1 MTYKLAT
8 KKERKQETTQ
18 NEFLKIEDLTLSLL
32 YVDFSIFEIVL
43 LAKIMSLSNGKRG
56 CIASNEWFC
65 WYFNVSESTLRRS
78 LKNLKNRSLIS
89 IIEQKKEMKGT
100 LRHIFV
106 NLKEYH
112 SLLKVSLKKKNEVQ
126 KKLKND
132 SDYSAEII
140 SPPCQNEQVVYT
152 CRPPYQNEQVVD
164 RPPYQIERV
173 VSMEKPPCQID
184 TTTLS
189 NCTDHPIKLSGSIIE
204 NNKDE
209 NLILRSGDSPSA
221 STGLRPLKNHDF
233 SSANFSMDFSNTR
246 GEKTD
251 EKTQAF
257 YEKKDKEKNKRK
269 KVFSE
274 EEDDIMARGDAT
286 KKIQDYWESINPIR
300 KYEYTLAHR
309 NAAKQYAY
317 TEYGNPKNNSDFYT
331 DEEVIQY
338 FNDRLI
344 PLTWI
349 EENCPQ
355 WWETYQL
362 MKDLADGMKFL
373 EEEMKKNQ

>member
-8 KKERKQETTQ
+8 KKEQKQETAQ

-140 SPPCQNEQVVYT
+140 SPP
-152 CRPPYQNEQVVD
+152 YQNEQVVDLKTD

-173 VSMEKPPCQID
+173 VSTEKPPSQID
-184 TTTLS
+184 ATTLS

-209 NLILRSGDSPSA
+209 NLILRIGDSPSA
-221 STGLRPLKNHDF
+221 PTGLRPLKNHDF
-233 SSANFSMDFSNTR
+233 SSANFSMDFANTR
-246 GEKTD
+246 D

-257 YEKKDKEKNKRK
+257 YEEKDKEKN
-269 KVFSE
+269 VFSE

-300 KYEYTLAHR
+300 KYEYTLAHH

-373 EEEMKKNQ
+373 EEEMKKDQ